1 MQRGVIR
8 LAARSNGVF
17 GLSRM
22 LRAPNTPT
30 AAAAAKTA
38 TPASAAAVGKD
49 FKMQPMQTH
58 PRSSHLYS
66 ASAKGAEV
74 GARNE
79 AAFMNYERFTPHDLK
94 GIFAMPHLI
103 NLLTVTPLYCAVVCI
118 GSAAWGIFYWD
129 MYCRRAYE
137 TVLVAR
143 PEELD

>member
-17 GLSRM
+17 GLSRI
-22 LRAPNTPT
+22 LRASNST
-30 AAAAAKTA
+30 AAATTTA
-38 TPASAAAVGKD
+38 TTPSGGAVRNN

-58 PRSSHLYS
+58 PRSSHVYS
-66 ASAKGAEV
+66 ASSKGAEV

-79 AAFMNYERFTPHDLK
+79 AAYMNYELFTPRDLN

-103 NLLTVTPLYCAVVCI
+103 NLLTVTPLYCTLVCI
-118 GSAAWGIFYWD
+118 GSAAWGVFYWD
-129 MYCRRAYE
+129 MYCRRRYE

-143 PEELD
+143 PEGLA